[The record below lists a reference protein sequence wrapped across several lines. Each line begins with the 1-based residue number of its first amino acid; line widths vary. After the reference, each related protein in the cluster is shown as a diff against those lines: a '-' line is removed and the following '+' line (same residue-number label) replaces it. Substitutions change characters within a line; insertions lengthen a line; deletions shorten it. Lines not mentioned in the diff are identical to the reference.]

1 MSFYHWFSS
10 HPNEITLSGNIN
22 KMRDIG
28 KELRIAGANQ
38 PQNTKQ
44 TDFRRIS
51 SVPDIW
57 SQHRLFE
64 MLLLN
69 KAEDPSY
76 TEYEAIAKREW
87 RAMLALLVLAES
99 YGVEVH
105 TKQIVFPQQDV
116 LREEYKGSGYLFAA
130 YNARPNRDTWQS
142 MEVYYIEAAG
152 TQYPIAMSSPTVHV
166 IPTKDAWRNL
176 RAVYPG
182 QIPWLTDN
190 QVHAPVEGDEGF
202 AVPFKLGEKEED
214 KVSAMMPVHALMLQR
229 WIARYREELAGRQ
242 RNKEALALLQ
252 SIKLLSSYEDALEQA
267 FRLNALKMPDLLNFF
282 ETGDQQVGMKIG
294 NLRVPKNLKI
304 FLNRVL
310 YARIDQDSAQEE
322 ILDTNRFAGGIAK
335 ECLVSN
341 PQGEGKFSHFFVP
354 MPVTDIFWQLW
365 RDNQGL
371 NPTYS
376 VRCLFSKDGLFI
388 NRIKASIA
396 LGDIVFSKT
405 FSIAQIEEENFRKLC
420 TAGIWPRQKI
430 ADWSDYYLF
439 CNEIGGY
446 RLEPE
451 NRETIVRET
460 PYGKHDGTDGPM
472 TYYRLSSAPDCCAMY
487 KNGAPIGYLK
497 IRDREEIEKGD
508 SSKVLHTALD
518 LGTSSSTL
526 YTGVNMAVPAKIS
539 GMHHWSLP
547 LLNSID
553 EEGRD
558 TSRLERFFFPPL
570 PMLKK
575 NSGSIDKKAIHA
587 DVSFQEL
594 LDHPDLA
601 DEYPSCIPMQSLL
614 ADAKENN
621 SLRDI
626 LSDSWIYFRSFL
638 ATRDTEKWPFICSNL
653 KWMRADEIDQ
663 QRIYA
668 MLTEM
673 LVMLA
678 LEARCQGCGKIT
690 VTATYP
696 LSFEDSNRITYYKTL
711 NSILGSI
718 GKTTGVEV
726 QKPQTTT
733 ETLAG
738 VEPINSPLVSSITE
752 SEAAFRFSVNEDSY
766 NQNYF
771 IVDIGGGSTDIFI
784 SLMDDNNHRNS
795 LATSLGF
802 GARKALIEG
811 LCAGDYFFLRELMRT
826 TSAGLD
832 TVIRDQAKYVR
843 EFSNNNRDSLVE
855 DLFSI
860 RVPRDEMSHAADLLP
875 ANFGE
880 AFQKTCA
887 MYIEGT
893 AADELKG
900 NKMTNLLFLKKRV
913 AFYLGAVIWLSGLML
928 KTCENQNVSVS
939 LLFAGNGSKMIRW
952 LAPDM
957 QRTRYF
963 IQLLLE
969 EASGISLPQAH
980 FNCRF
985 SKMPKEEVAFGALLG
1000 VKDEYFSL
1008 GAATA
1013 SQVQF
1018 GNQQHV
1024 GDTPAYRSME
1034 YEQLQLDTDYNT
1046 FVSYLRAFRNIAK
1059 LSFDWSFDE
1068 SEYNPSVLNLPGI
1081 LGQING
1087 KVDKLGFFLGALEVV
1102 SGKYLQDFDNTLR
1115 EKGIIK

>member
-10 HPNEITLSGNIN
+10 HPNEITLSGNIS

-28 KELRIAGANQ
+28 KELRITGANQ
-38 PQNTKQ
+38 QEGTKQ

-69 KAEDPSY
+69 KAADPSY

-105 TKQIVFPQQDV
+105 AKTIVFPQQDV
-116 LREEYKGSGYLFAA
+116 LRENYKGSGYLFAA
-130 YNARPNRDTWQS
+130 YNARPNRDTWPS

-190 QVHAPVEGDEGF
+190 QVHAPVEGEEGF
-202 AVPFKLGEKEED
+202 AVPFRLGEKEED

-229 WIARYREELAGRQ
+229 WLARYREELAQRQ
-242 RNKEALALLQ
+242 RSNEASALLQ
-252 SIKLLSSYEDALEQA
+252 SIKLFSSYEDALAQA
-267 FRLNALKMPDLLNFF
+267 FRLNALRMPDLQSFF
-282 ETGDQQVGMKIG
+282 ETSDQQVSMKIG
-294 NLRVPKNLKI
+294 NLQVPKNLKI

-310 YARIDQDSAQEE
+310 YARIDQDSTQEE
-322 ILDTNRFAGGIAK
+322 LLDTHRFAGGIAK

-341 PQGEGKFSHFFVP
+341 LQGDGKFAHFFVP
-354 MPVTDIFWQLW
+354 MPVTETFWQLW
-365 RDNQGL
+365 RKNQAL
-371 NPTYS
+371 KPTYTIK
-376 VRCLFSKDGLFI
+376 CLFTKDGLFI

-396 LGDIVFSKT
+396 IGEIVFSKT
-405 FSIAQIEEENFRKLC
+405 FSIAQIDEENWRKLC
-420 TAGIWPRQKI
+420 TAGIWPRQRI

-439 CNEIGGY
+439 CNEIDGY

-460 PYGKHDGTDGPM
+460 PYGKHDGTDGTM
-472 TYYRLSSAPDCCAMY
+472 MYYRLSSAPDCCAMY
-487 KNGAPIGYLK
+487 KFSTLIGYLK

-508 SSKVLHTALD
+508 SSKVLRTALD
-518 LGTSSSTL
+518 LGTSSSIL
-526 YTGVNMAVPAKIS
+526 YTGINEATPGKIS
-539 GMHHWSLP
+539 GLHHWSLP
-547 LLNSID
+547 LLNSVD
-553 EEGRD
+553 EEGRG

-570 PMLKK
+570 PASRK
-575 NSGSIDKKAIHA
+575 SSSSIDRKMVQPNA
-587 DVSFQEL
+587 SFQEL
-594 LDHPDLA
+594 LEHPDLA

-614 ADAKENN
+614 ADTKDNN
-621 SLRDI
+621 SLRNI

-638 ATRDTEKWPFICSNL
+638 STRDTEKWPFICSNL

-678 LEARCQGCGKIT
+678 LEARCKGCGKIT

-696 LSFEDSNRITYYKTL
+696 LSFEDSNRISYYKTL

-718 GKTTGVEV
+718 GKTTGIEV

-738 VEPINSPLVSSITE
+738 VESINTPLVASITE

-784 SLMDDNNHRNS
+784 SLVDDNDRRNS

-802 GARKALIEG
+802 GARKALIEA

-826 TSAGLD
+826 SPAGLD
-832 TVIRDQAKYVR
+832 VVIRDQVKYIR
-843 EFSNNNRDSLVE
+843 EFSDQNRDSLVE

-860 RVPRDEMSHAADLLP
+860 RVPRDKANHAADLLP
-875 ANFGE
+875 ENFGE
-880 AFQKTCA
+880 AFLASCA
-887 MYIEGT
+887 MNLGDAEAGAEKRSNI
-893 AADELKG
+893 A
-900 NKMTNLLFLKKRV
+900 NLLFLKKRV

-928 KTCENQNVSVS
+928 KSSENRNVSVS

-952 LAPDM
+952 LAPDIE
-957 QRTRYF
+957 RTRYF
-963 IQLLLE
+963 IQLLLQ
-969 EASGISLPQAH
+969 EASNISLPQAQ

-985 SKMPKEEVAFGALLG
+985 SKMPKEEVAFGALLK

-1008 GAATA
+1008 GASTA
-1013 SQVQF
+1013 NQVQF
-1018 GNQQHV
+1018 GSQQHV
-1024 GDTPAYRSME
+1024 GDIPAYRSME
-1034 YEQLQLDTDYNT
+1034 YGQLQLDTDYD
-1046 FVSYLRAFRNIAK
+1046 AFASFMRSFKSIAQQ
-1059 LSFDWSFDE
+1059 SFGWSFDA
-1068 SEYNPSVLNLPGI
+1068 SEYSPSILNFPGI

-1087 KVDKLGFFLGALEVV
+1087 KVQSQGFFLGALEVV
-1102 SGKYLQDFDNTLR
+1102 SGKYLQDFENTLK